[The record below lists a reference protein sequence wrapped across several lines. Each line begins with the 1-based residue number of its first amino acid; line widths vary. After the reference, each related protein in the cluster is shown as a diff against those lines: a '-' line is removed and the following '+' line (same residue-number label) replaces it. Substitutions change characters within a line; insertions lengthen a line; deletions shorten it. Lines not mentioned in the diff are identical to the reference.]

1 MTNKEFETM
10 LKSTGLTKK
19 EFAHQVKMSYGSV
32 VNWGRAH
39 QSVPDWVESW
49 LDLYLNNKK
58 FEELKKSIKESGACS

>member
-1 MTNKEFETM
+1 MTNIEFETI

-32 VNWGRAH
+32 VNWGRPH

-49 LDLYLNNKK
+49 LVLYLNNKK